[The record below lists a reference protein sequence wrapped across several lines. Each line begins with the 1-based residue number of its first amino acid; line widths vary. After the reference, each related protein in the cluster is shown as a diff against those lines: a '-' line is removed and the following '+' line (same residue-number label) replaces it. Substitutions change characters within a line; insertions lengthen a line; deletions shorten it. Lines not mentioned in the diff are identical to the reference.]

1 MSRRLDE
8 IRRRLDAATPGRWER
23 RDDHGNHWGMREV
36 VGPGVGGRL
45 LIGFTTA
52 TNVSAS
58 EAAVV
63 EGNADLIARAPDD
76 LRHLLAEV
84 ERLRALVRRGFDGE
98 DETGRACC
106 PWCHVYL
113 GGDWSAGG
121 HADDCAAMAALGG
134 DDA

>member
-1 MSRRLDE
+1 MSKRLDE
-8 IRRRLDAATPGRWER
+8 IR
-23 RDDHGNHWGMREV
+23 
-36 VGPGVGGRL
+36 GRL
-45 LIGFTTA
+45 APLERFRLRNPVEDAEEDAWKFIQAEAGGYIEGSVA
-52 TNVSAS
+52 KVHDERWS
-58 EAAVV
+58 ELLTL
-63 EGNADLIARAPDD
+63 GHADLRWAV
-76 LRHLLAEV
+76 AEV